1 MVRDLGYAMR
11 CNGWGLG
18 SFPGVTFTYGHETR
32 MMDEKK
38 GKGRVPWIW
47 GVGFHHHHLDD

>member
-32 MMDEKK
+32 MMDERK
-38 GKGRVPWIW
+38 GGFTWIW
-47 GVGFHHHHLDD
+47 WGGSITTILTTD